1 MAARE
6 KRSKRPS
13 VASSGSKPPEALIFF
28 IDRSLGKKIVA
39 QALRDS
45 GETVEIHDDHFLP
58 DAKDEDWLVEVG
70 SRGWIVL
77 TKDDRIRYR
86 VTERTAIMS
95 ASESLRADV
104 QPTSRDRNGCRF
116 SQSASTNQT
125 ACRRPCAAVHRSGF
139 KEGKSVAVVKRL
151 ADGRE
156 IEDTHTNSING
167 QPSRSATRR
176 IPRVQK

>member
-13 VASSGSKPPEALIFF
+13 VASSGSKPPEPLIFF

-95 ASESLRADV
+95 AQVKAFVLTSSQLQGTEMAAAFLKALPRIKQLVAGHAPPFIARVSRKGKVSL
-104 QPTSRDRNGCRF
+104 
-116 SQSASTNQT
+116 
-125 ACRRPCAAVHRSGF
+125 
-139 KEGKSVAVVKRL
+139 L
-151 ADGRE
+151 
-156 IEDTHTNSING
+156 
-167 QPSRSATRR
+167 
-176 IPRVQK
+176 